1 MANFRSL
8 GDLNRED
15 SDDDRDDTN
24 DYYAGGEK
32 RCASSRTRPRSSS
45 FCARFWPPPP
55 SLSLSIVRVFS
66 RSQRS
71 GMVVQG
77 GEAGGNASNR
87 AVVDDLFQS
96 ARRLGARDGN
106 PDVSQNPPAGSP

>member
-32 RCASSRTRPRSSS
+32 RCARAPDKTTVL
-45 FCARFWPPPP
+45 FLCEILTPPPP
-55 SLSLSIVRVFS
+55 LSLSRSFVFFLVLNAVAWSS
-66 RSQRS
+66 RAERREGTPATGRWWTTSSSPR
-71 GMVVQG
+71 G
-77 GEAGGNASNR
+77 G
-87 AVVDDLFQS
+87 
-96 ARRLGARDGN
+96 
-106 PDVSQNPPAGSP
+106 

>member
-45 FCARFWPPPP
+45 FCARF
-55 SLSLSIVRVFS
+55 
-66 RSQRS
+66 
-71 GMVVQG
+71 
-77 GEAGGNASNR
+77 
-87 AVVDDLFQS
+87 
-96 ARRLGARDGN
+96 
-106 PDVSQNPPAGSP
+106 